1 VAETWRIV
9 YGRLAHNSPNCRTE
23 SWILWRRIAGG
34 LSAGHHRAIAEP
46 FLSSVRALHR
56 RFTTGKGSGDLGVT
70 PQQSVEMWRLLG
82 SLELLSVRVKDDLG
96 NAMVEFMSKKSMKPA
111 RQALIWSLG
120 RIGSRTPVYG
130 PLNTVAPADVVGR
143 WLDKL
148 MRVREPTDVDK
159 LAVMQMA
166 RRTGD
171 RYRDLDDKQRR
182 EVVDWM
188 QGNDAPEHFIELVT
202 EGGTLD
208 SEEQGRVFGEALPQ
222 GLRIT

>member
-1 VAETWRIV
+1 
-9 YGRLAHNSPNCRTE
+9 
-23 SWILWRRIAGG
+23 
-34 LSAGHHRAIAEP
+34 
-46 FLSSVRALHR
+46 
-56 RFTTGKGSGDLGVT
+56 
-70 PQQSVEMWRLLG
+70 
-82 SLELLSVRVKDDLG
+82 
-96 NAMVEFMSKKSMKPA
+96 
-111 RQALIWSLG
+111 
-120 RIGSRTPVYG
+120 
-130 PLNTVAPADVVGR
+130 
-143 WLDKL
+143 